1 MHKMVAKYVEIHI
14 LCPGLEDPKYMKLK
28 CS

>member
-1 MHKMVAKYVEIHI
+1 MHETVAKYVESHI